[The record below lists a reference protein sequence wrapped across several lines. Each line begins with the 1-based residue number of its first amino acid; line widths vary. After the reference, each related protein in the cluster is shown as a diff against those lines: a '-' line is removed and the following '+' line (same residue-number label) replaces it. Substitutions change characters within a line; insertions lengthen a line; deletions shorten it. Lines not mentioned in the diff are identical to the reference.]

1 LRLAT
6 SSESKETG
14 KKLDFLTRGYFFLV
28 SASNWLQGLVLL
40 IFRLTWGWQ
49 FFLTGQ
55 GKIEHHAK
63 TAEFF
68 SGLNIPFP
76 DQNAWMVGGLE
87 LAGGVLLMAGLA
99 SRPVGLLLTVNMI
112 VAYLSVEDDRMKV
125 LNMVTKPEDF
135 LQADPFFFLLT
146 SLLVLAFG
154 AGIFS
159 VDAILARTV
168 FSKYNVR

>member
-1 LRLAT
+1 
-6 SSESKETG
+6 
-14 KKLDFLTRGYFFLV
+14 
-28 SASNWLQGLVLL
+28 
-40 IFRLTWGWQ
+40 
-49 FFLTGQ
+49 
-55 GKIEHHAK
+55 
-63 TAEFF
+63 
-68 SGLNIPFP
+68 
-76 DQNAWMVGGLE
+76 MVGGLE